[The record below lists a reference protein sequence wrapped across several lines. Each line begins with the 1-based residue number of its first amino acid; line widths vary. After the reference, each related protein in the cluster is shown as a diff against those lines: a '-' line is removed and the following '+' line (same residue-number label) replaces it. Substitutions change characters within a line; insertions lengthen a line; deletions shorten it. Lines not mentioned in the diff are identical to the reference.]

1 MVHPSRIYSRPRR
14 DAQAKIPLDDFHYNP
29 THAAPS
35 QHRPEHTQR
44 IPPGITPLSA
54 ATTPARFSAWSPLRH
69 RVFGVL
75 WGATL
80 LSNIGTWV
88 HEVGAGWLMTSL
100 APSPAMVS
108 LVQTATMLPVFLFS
122 LPAGALADI
131 FDRRR
136 LLIVIQST
144 MLLLAAVLGA
154 IVMSGHVTPLVLLL
168 FTFALGTC
176 NAASSPTWNS
186 VVPKLVPKEDFPA
199 AVALN
204 AVAIN
209 LSRAIGPAIGGALI
223 VGFGIA
229 WPFLLNAVSFLG
241 VILALIWWRSAPA
254 APRQE
259 TGGLASAMLA
269 GLRYVL
275 ANPQLK
281 ATLIRSIGFFLFA
294 CAYWALLPLIARE
307 QLHGGA
313 RLYGLLVTC
322 IGAGAVL
329 GAQFLPQLR
338 RRIGAD
344 RVIGA
349 GTIGTVAA
357 LVTFGAA
364 ERPVIAAMACM
375 VAGASWIA
383 AISTFSVSTQ
393 LLLPDAMRARG
404 LAVYNTLFYGSL
416 ALGSICWGQVAE
428 HAGLSAALFA
438 AAAGA
443 LLALFSTWRHRL
455 IA

>member
-1 MVHPSRIYSRPRR
+1 
-14 DAQAKIPLDDFHYNP
+14 
-29 THAAPS
+29 
-35 QHRPEHTQR
+35 
-44 IPPGITPLSA
+44 
-54 ATTPARFSAWSPLRH
+54 
-69 RVFGVL
+69 VFGVL

-80 LSNIGTWV
+80 VSNIGTWV
-88 HEVGAGWLMTSL
+88 HEVGAGWLMASL
-100 APSPAMVS
+100 DSSPAMVS

-136 LLIVIQST
+136 LLIAIQCT
-144 MLLLAAVLGA
+144 MLLLAAALGA
-154 IVMSGHVTPLVLLL
+154 IVMSGHVTPLALLL

-186 VVPKLVPKEDFPA
+186 VVPRLVSKDDFPA

-223 VGFGIA
+223 VGLGIA

-241 VILALIWWRSAPA
+241 VIFALVWWRPALA
-254 APRQE
+254 APRRE

-269 GLRYVL
+269 GLRFVFASPPL
-275 ANPQLK
+275 R

-307 QLHGGA
+307 QLSGGA

-344 RVIGA
+344 RVIAA
-349 GTIGTVAA
+349 GTLGTA
-357 LVTFGAA
+357 LALFTFGAT
-364 ERPVIAAMACM
+364 EQPVVAAAGCM
-375 VAGASWIA
+375 LAGATWIA

-416 ALGSICWGQVAE
+416 ALGSICWGQAAE
-428 HAGLSAALFA
+428 YAGLST
-438 AAAGA
+438 
-443 LLALFSTWRHRL
+443 ALFSAAGGAVVAMLFTSRFRL
-455 IA
+455 GKL